1 MALNYSRE
9 INKTK
14 IVIVFFIIFSAVT
27 AYAATQLS
35 KTMRPM
41 TLEEYE
47 RYDGRRLVQPPTV
60 FDVFTPFSLQ

>member
-1 MALNYSRE
+1 MARYFSGE

-14 IVIVFFIIFSAVT
+14 IVIIFFIIFSAVT

-47 RYDGRRLVQPPTV
+47 RYDGRLPARPQTI
-60 FDVFTPFSLQ
+60 FDVFIPFSL

>member
-14 IVIVFFIIFSAVT
+14 IVMVFFIIFSAVT

-47 RYDGRRLVQPPTV
+47 RYDGRRPAQQKTI
-60 FDVFTPFSLQ
+60 FDVFMPFSL

>member
-1 MALNYSRE
+1 MMQNYSRE

-14 IVIVFFIIFSAVT
+14 IVVVLFIVFSAVA
-27 AYAATQLS
+27 AYAMMQLS

-47 RYDGRRLVQPPTV
+47 QYDGRRPSAP
-60 FDVFTPFSLQ
+60 FDVFAPFSIPR

>member
-1 MALNYSRE
+1 MARYFSEE

-47 RYDGRRLVQPPTV
+47 RYDGRRPVQQKSI
-60 FDVFTPFSLQ
+60 FDVFMPFSI

>member
-1 MALNYSRE
+1 MTPNYSRE

-14 IVIVFFIIFSAVT
+14 IVIVFFVVFSAVA
-27 AYAATQLS
+27 AYAMVQLS

-47 RYDGRRLVQPPTV
+47 QYGGRRPS
-60 FDVFTPFSLQ
+60 TPFDAFAPFSIQ

>member
-1 MALNYSRE
+1 MAPHLSSE

-14 IVIVFFIIFSAVT
+14 LIIVFFIIFPAVT
-27 AYAATQLS
+27 AYAVTQLS

-47 RYDGRRLVQPPTV
+47 QYDGRKPTTP
-60 FDVFTPFSLQ
+60 FDALTPFSIQ

>member
-1 MALNYSRE
+1 MAGYFTGE

-14 IVIVFFIIFSAVT
+14 IVVVFFIIFSAVT
-27 AYAATQLS
+27 AYAVVELS

-47 RYDGRRLVQPPTV
+47 RYGGRKPT
-60 FDVFTPFSLQ
+60 TPFDALMPFSIQ

>member
-1 MALNYSRE
+1 MQNYSRE

-14 IVIVFFIIFSAVT
+14 IVVVLFIVFSAVA
-27 AYAATQLS
+27 AYAMMQLS

-47 RYDGRRLVQPPTV
+47 QHDGRRPSTP
-60 FDVFTPFSLQ
+60 FDVFAPFSIQ